1 MWLCVAVEGPA
12 SCRACTWLA
21 ESARARDGIAGNFPW
36 AMNRKD
42 AMRYM
47 YMYVVRY
54 SELVLVEIDPP
65 LLLSAVL
72 LGVCTCTVMAAQAAL
87 NLQARLVERD
97 LALGRGVHLNEYRC
111 TIISERRVRP
121 RVAFAITL
129 FGRINLRSR
138 Y

>member
-1 MWLCVAVEGPA
+1 
-12 SCRACTWLA
+12 
-21 ESARARDGIAGNFPW
+21 
-36 AMNRKD
+36 MNRKD

-54 SELVLVEIDPP
+54 NELVLVEIDPP
-65 LLLSAVL
+65 LLLSAIL
-72 LGVCTCTVMAAQAAL
+72 LGACTVMAAQAAP
-87 NLQARLVERD
+87 NLQARLVEWD
-97 LALGRGVHLNEYRC
+97 LALGRGVHMNEHHC

-129 FGRINLRSR
+129 FGRNNLRSR